1 MKMRDKSLF
10 VAGTAVLATVTLL
23 SAGMPD
29 DKHLV
34 DWVQK
39 RVRGLQPSRAE
50 RRIDEIGW
58 AHGILEAEG
67 LARALNRPVFLFTHD
82 GRIET
87 GRC

>member
-1 MKMRDKSLF
+1 MRVRGPRALQALVVTGSLAALF
-10 VAGTAVLATVTLL
+10 AA
-23 SAGMPD
+23 SMPD

-39 RVRGLQPSRAE
+39 KIQALQPSRGE

-58 AHGILEAEG
+58 ANGILQAEQLG
-67 LARALNRPVFLFTHD
+67 RAHKRPVFLFTYD